1 MLLDAALRAAD
12 QIDRAQLDEGSRD
25 GSVAEGVLVAD
36 LVASGPWRVA
46 VVGVNDDVV
55 RPGRAAE
62 PDPGAHDGQHV
73 LSCHALDRS
82 LRNGDGLAGVALRAV
97 HVPADAGHAALA
109 GVLPDQPVAAVA
121 ELAGPLSDPPGER
134 QLRSVQA
141 ALDPAGRSVDS
152 CRDSV
157 RLEALADDPQEARSV
172 GLAELIRAALAA
184 AFGVLAVQE
193 DRQHELHALG
203 FPDDEVRLLDCF
215 RVRDGCRE
223 EIEGEG
229 DAESLAG
236 GSVFLVLRVVNDPAV
251 AIATVAQPD
260 DGGLDVARDRLPVDR
275 PLKSGDVNDRFH

>member
-109 GVLPDQPVAAVA
+109 GVLPDQPVA
-121 ELAGPLSDPPGER
+121 GDPPGER

-203 FPDDEVRLLDCF
+203 FPDDEVRLLDGF

-223 EIEGEG
+223 EVEGEG

-260 DGGLDVARDRLPVDR
+260 DGGLDVARDRLPVNR